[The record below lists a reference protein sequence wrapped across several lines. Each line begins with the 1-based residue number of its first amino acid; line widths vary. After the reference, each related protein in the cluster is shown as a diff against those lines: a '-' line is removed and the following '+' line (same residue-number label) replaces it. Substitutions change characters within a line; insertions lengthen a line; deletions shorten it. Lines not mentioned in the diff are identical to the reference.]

1 MRLAAPHLCPH
12 CKLLQILL
20 HVQLAVKEGSHRNQY
35 PKINLLIHIIRSLC
49 EKNSSQKRS
58 RLPYPQDSREIEY
71 LKRILKPFISYP
83 ESKVLENFHPKV
95 PTDFQPCT
103 GCRNALVITMQDT
116 CKASFCQI
124 MDARIRKKAG

>member
-35 PKINLLIHIIRSLC
+35 PKINLLIHFIRSLC

-58 RLPYPQDSREIEY
+58 PLPYPQDSREIEY

-95 PTDFQPCT
+95 PTDFQA
-103 GCRNALVITMQDT
+103 CRNALVITMQDT

-124 MDARIRKKAG
+124 MDTRIRKKAG